1 MDELDESIGQGD
13 SKYHLEMREVDQI
26 HNLKVWIKEDHVKG
40 WLKRGKDKNVLF
52 YMM

>member
-26 HNLKVWIKEDHVKG
+26 HNLCEGVNQRRPCKGMAKE
-40 WLKRGKDKNVLF
+40 RER
-52 YMM
+52 